1 MKYYK
6 TFEQI
11 VTNSININKPINREK
26 QRLNNREKQRLNNNY
41 FLKTTR
47 FHIWA
52 SQDKYVQ
59 KLA

>member
-1 MKYYK
+1 MNYYK

-11 VTNSININKPINREK
+11 VTNSININKPI
-26 QRLNNREKQRLNNNY
+26 NREKQRLNNNY